1 MPGRSSSQMADEA
14 HLIGP
19 PPARESY
26 LQIDRIIEVAKRT
39 GAASIHPGYG
49 FLSERAEF
57 AEACAKN
64 GIVFVGPPASAIRA
78 MGLKDAAKALVQQ
91 AGVPVV
97 PGYHGSKQEPDFLRQ
112 KAYEIG
118 YPVLIK
124 AVAGGGGKGMRRVE
138 KAADFDAALES
149 AQREAQNAFGD
160 PRVLVEK
167 YILSPRH
174 IEIQVFADSHG
185 NVVHLFERDCSL
197 QRRHQKV
204 IEEAPAPGMTPEMRA
219 AMGKAAVEAA
229 RAVGY
234 VGAGTVEFIADG
246 REGLRPDRFYFME
259 MNTRLQVEHP
269 VTEAITGLDL
279 VELQFRAAAGEALPF
294 SQEDLAIDGHA
305 VEARLY
311 AEDPE
316 KEFLPSTG
324 KLWALEFPEGEGIR
338 IDTGVE
344 AGDEVTPYYDPD
356 DREGHRPRRRRARK
370 RWTGSPRRSGET
382 IVAGPK
388 TNAAFLKKLCEAQG
402 FRAGQFDTGFIDRN
416 LESLG
421 VGPQPVDEVA
431 VSFGASALISRQI
444 ERLRMAELQKSD
456 EPSSPWSTPDGF
468 QLLGT
473 RSVGVPLLVDGE
485 RAEAREVF
493 SREHHGASTVAYGE
507 SDPWAEDVVDREVD
521 APHGVYII
529 RNGRQTL
536 VQPFDPFDV
545 DLEHMDEGGAV
556 KAPMH
561 GKLIAVFVQAG
572 RSGRE
577 RPAPG
582 HRRGDEDGACAG
594 RARRCRDSGD
604 RRRTRRAGGRRRAP
618 DRAQDGGI
626 ACGALPDV
634 PGSPNMVEMHM
645 ALHLIKLCVGC
656 DSITDLE
663 EWIEENRALHRRL
676 GRDYEQ
682 THTTRMVPKRVDELL
697 DGGSLFWVIKGQ
709 VAARQT
715 LLDVRPFTDAR
726 RHRPLPAGAG
736 LEGRHGRAA
745 PLPAVPGLALS
756 RRQGRAA

>member
-1 MPGRSSSQMADEA
+1 MLESVLIANRGEIACRIIRTAKRLGMRTIAVYSEVDAEALFVQMADEA

-26 LQIDRIIEVAKRT
+26 LQIDKIIEVAKRT

-57 AEACAKN
+57 AEACAAN
-64 GIVFVGPPASAIRA
+64 GIVFVGPPSSAIKA

-91 AGVPVV
+91 ANVPVV
-97 PGYHGSKQEPDFLRQ
+97 PGYHGSKQDPDFLRQ

-174 IEIQVFADSHG
+174 IEIQVFADAHG
-185 NVVHLFERDCSL
+185 NVVHFFERDCSL

-204 IEEAPAPGMTPEMRA
+204 IEEAPAPGMTPEMRQT
-219 AMGKAAVEAA
+219 MGQAAVEAA

-279 VELQFRAAAGEALPF
+279 VELQFRVASGEKLPF
-294 SQEDLAIDGHA
+294 GQEDLSINGHA

-338 IDTGVE
+338 IDTGVQ
-344 AGDEVTPYYDPD
+344 AGAEVTPYYDPMIAKIIAHGAT
-356 DREGHRPRRRRARK
+356 REEALSK
-370 RWTGSPRRSGET
+370 LAEALGET

-388 TNAAFLKKLCEAQG
+388 TNTAFLKKLCEAEE
-402 FRAGQFDTGFIDRN
+402 FRAGHFDTGFIDRN
-416 LESLG
+416 IESLG
-421 VGPQPVDEVA
+421 AGPQSLDNEA
-431 VSFGASALISRQI
+431 ISFGVT
-444 ERLRMAELQKSD
+444 ELVLQ
-456 EPSSPWSTPDGF
+456 
-468 QLLGT
+468 
-473 RSVGVPLLVDGE
+473 
-485 RAEAREVF
+485 EAREISRLQRANF
-493 SREHHGASTVAYGE
+493 SPDRRK
-507 SDPWAEDVVDREVD
+507 DPWANLDGFLLQGAWHRKIRVVVNGDMID
-521 APHGVYII
+521 ADLEWRSDPSKFLRGKPTVGVGAVAPSPKYSDWWEGAFE
-529 RNGRQTL
+529 NDWLDPWNAPVHAEELQVTL
-536 VQPFDPFDV
+536 VGGQSSKEIFVIRDGHQIHVKLYDPFDV

-561 GKLIAVFVQAG
+561 GKLIAVFVQ
-572 RSGRE
+572 
-577 RPAPG
+577 PG
-582 HRRGDEDGACAG
+582 EK
-594 RARRCRDSGD
+594 
-604 RRRTRRAGGRRRAP
+604 
-618 DRAQDGGI
+618 
-626 ACGALPDV
+626 
-634 PGSPNMVEMHM
+634 VE
-645 ALHLIKLCVGC
+645 
-656 DSITDLE
+656 
-663 EWIEENRALHRRL
+663 
-676 GRDYEQ
+676 
-682 THTTRMVPKRVDELL
+682 
-697 DGGSLFWVIKGQ
+697 KGQ
-709 VAARQT
+709 RLAIVEAMKMEHVLVAPSDGEVAEIAAEPGAQVAEGAR
-715 LLDVRPFTDAR
+715 LIVLKA
-726 RHRPLPAGAG
+726 
-736 LEGRHGRAA
+736 EEE
-745 PLPAVPGLALS
+745 
-756 RRQGRAA
+756 

>member
-1 MPGRSSSQMADEA
+1 MAMLESVLIANRGEIACRIIRTAKSLGMRTIAVYSEADAAALFVRMADEA
-14 HLIGP
+14 YCIGP
-19 PPARESY
+19 APARESY
-26 LQIDRIIEVAKRT
+26 LRIDAIIEVAKRT
-39 GAASIHPGYG
+39 KAASIHPGYG
-49 FLSERAEF
+49 FLSERVEF
-57 AEACAKN
+57 AEACAAN
-64 GIVFVGPPASAIRA
+64 GIVFVGPPASAIKA

-174 IEIQVFADSHG
+174 IEIQVFADGHG

-204 IEEAPAPGMTPEMRA
+204 IEEAPAPGMPDNMRA
-219 AMGKAAVEAA
+219 VIGRAAVEAA

-279 VELQFRAAAGEALPF
+279 VELQFRAASGETLPF
-294 SQEDLAIDGHA
+294 AQEDLTIDGHA

-344 AGDEVTPYYDPD
+344 TGAEVTPYYDPMIAKIIAHGATRD
-356 DREGHRPRRRRARK
+356 EALSRLADAL
-370 RWTGSPRRSGET
+370 GET

-388 TNAAFLKKLCEAQG
+388 TNTAFLKKLCEAPE

-416 LESLG
+416 LDALG
-421 VGPQPVDEVA
+421 VGPQPLDEVA
-431 VSFGASALISRQI
+431 VSFGAAALISRKIDQ
-444 ERLRMAELQKSD
+444 LRMSEHLRND
-456 EPSSPWSTPDGF
+456 EPSSPWSEPDGF

-473 RSVGVPLLVDGE
+473 RSVGMPVLVDGE
-485 RAEAREVF
+485 RVEAREIF
-493 SREHHGASTVAYGE
+493 SVEHPGVSTVAVGD
-507 SDPWAEDVVDREVD
+507 SDPWADERIDQEID
-521 APHGVYII
+521 ASHGVYILK
-529 RNGRQTL
+529 NGRQTL
-536 VQPFDPFDV
+536 VQLYDPFDV
-545 DLEHMDEGGAV
+545 DLEHMDEGGSV

-561 GKLIAVFVQAG
+561 GKLIAVFVQ
-572 RSGRE
+572 
-577 RPAPG
+577 PG
-582 HRRGDEDGACAG
+582 DK
-594 RARRCRDSGD
+594 
-604 RRRTRRAGGRRRAP
+604 
-618 DRAQDGGI
+618 
-626 ACGALPDV
+626 
-634 PGSPNMVEMHM
+634 VE
-645 ALHLIKLCVGC
+645 
-656 DSITDLE
+656 
-663 EWIEENRALHRRL
+663 
-676 GRDYEQ
+676 
-682 THTTRMVPKRVDELL
+682 
-697 DGGSLFWVIKGQ
+697 KGQ
-709 VAARQT
+709 RLAIVEAMKMEHVLVAPSDGEIAEIAAEPGAQVAEGAR
-715 LLDVRPFTDAR
+715 LI
-726 RHRPLPAGAG
+726 
-736 LEGRHGRAA
+736 
-745 PLPAVPGLALS
+745 ALK
-756 RRQGRAA
+756 AKEE